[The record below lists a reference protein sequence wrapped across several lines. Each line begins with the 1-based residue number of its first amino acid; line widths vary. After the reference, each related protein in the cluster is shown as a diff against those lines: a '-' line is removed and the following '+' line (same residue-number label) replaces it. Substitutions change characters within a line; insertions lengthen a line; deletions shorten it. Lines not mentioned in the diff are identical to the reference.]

1 MKGEAESRSQNLE
14 FRSQNTELA
23 RGTPTRRHADT
34 PTRRHADTP
43 TRRHAEQRRY
53 RRERIEKLTT
63 GPLSGFLLPNKTS

>member
-14 FRSQNTELA
+14 FKSQNTELA
-23 RGTPTRRHADT
+23 RGTPTC
-34 PTRRHADTP
+34 
-43 TRRHAEQRRY
+43 RHAEQRRY